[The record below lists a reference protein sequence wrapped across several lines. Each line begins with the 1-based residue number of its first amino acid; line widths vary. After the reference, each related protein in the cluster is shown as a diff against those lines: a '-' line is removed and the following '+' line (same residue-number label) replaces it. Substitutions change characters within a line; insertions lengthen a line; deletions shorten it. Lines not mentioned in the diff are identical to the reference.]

1 MMNIYNILDELS
13 IDYKKYDHPAVFSCE
28 QAHLLG
34 LNIEGVATK
43 NLFIKDRK
51 GSRHFLVVVIADKSI
66 DLKSLSQRL
75 GVTSLSFAS
84 PRRLEKY
91 LSITPGAVSI
101 LDIIKDKNNEVE
113 LVIDNTI
120 FNYSSLQCHPFTNT
134 ATLDITV
141 NGVQQLLAHYQR
153 QYIEIVL

>member
-1 MMNIYNILDELS
+1 MNIYKLLDDLS
-13 IDYKKYDHPAVFSCE
+13 INYKKYEHPAVFNCE
-28 QAHLLG
+28 QAHLLE
-34 LNIEGVATK
+34 LDIDGVATK

-51 GSRHFLVVVIADKSI
+51 GSRHFLVIVLADKSI

-84 PRRLEKY
+84 PRRLDKY
-91 LSITPGAVSI
+91 LGITPGSVSI
-101 LDIIKDKNNEVE
+101 LDIIKDNNNEVE
-113 LVIDNTI
+113 LVIDKAI

-141 NGVQQLLAHYQR
+141 TGVQQLLAHYQR
-153 QYIEIVL
+153 TYIMIEL